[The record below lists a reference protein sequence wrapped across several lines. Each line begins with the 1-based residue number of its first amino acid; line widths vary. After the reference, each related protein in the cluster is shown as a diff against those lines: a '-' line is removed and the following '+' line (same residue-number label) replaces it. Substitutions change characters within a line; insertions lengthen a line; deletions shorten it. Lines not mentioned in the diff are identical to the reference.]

1 MHRRVG
7 ESELENALMREVTE
21 VAGKGPGAGSRRLGD
36 REKTPLSDRLRPAH
50 PPDSMIRL
58 PAIAP
63 GCLSSNKSA
72 CRGGGGAVLSNSS
85 LIPSPPIMPQDRAR
99 VAVHDARVRT
109 PS

>member
-63 GCLSSNKSA
+63 GGYHYRHAKAGRDKCAGL
-72 CRGGGGAVLSNSS
+72 
-85 LIPSPPIMPQDRAR
+85 RAE
-99 VAVHDARVRT
+99 VAVFRQIEVDVFGT
-109 PS
+109 

>member
-1 MHRRVG
+1 
-7 ESELENALMREVTE
+7 MREVTE
-21 VAGKGPGAGSRRLGD
+21 VAGKDPGAGSRRLGD

-72 CRGGGGAVLSNSS
+72 CRGGRCCFVE
-85 LIPSPPIMPQDRAR
+85 LIVDSITTNHATRPSPRRGP
-99 VAVHDARVRT
+99 
-109 PS
+109 